1 MTVVFSQAGVFIYPT
16 VASASHGLSSLYKI
30 DSNMTSASLDN
41 AVSPASL
48 SDSTKTN
55 PLRRNDIRNV
65 VIIAHVDHGKTT
77 LVDCLLRQSGQYR
90 DTELK
95 GERILDSNDL
105 ERERGITILSKN
117 IAIHYRG
124 VKINLIDTP
133 GHADF
138 GGEVERVVKM
148 ADGALVLVDAAEGP
162 MPQTRFVLEKA
173 LQAGVRPIV
182 VVNKVD
188 RPDGRP
194 HEALDEA
201 LELLAELGGEEQL
214 DAASYVYASSKEG
227 YATHD
232 PKTATKDMRPLLD
245 LLVDSLPGPEV
256 ENEAP
261 LQMMVTTLDWSEYV
275 GRIAVGRISAGKIE
289 AGQTIDLHQKG
300 GVSKQKVG
308 GLFIFDKLG
317 RVPAE
322 SVEAGDIVA
331 IEGLGSI
338 EIGDTI
344 SDVDANNALP
354 RLTVDEPT
362 LEMVFSVNS
371 SPMVGREGK
380 YVTTRQLKA
389 RLEKELERNVALRVE
404 MVEGTEAYA
413 VKGRGVLHLA
423 ILIET
428 MRREGFELSVG
439 KPRVIFKEINGK
451 KHEPF
456 ETLRVEVPTDA
467 MGPVMELVGNRR
479 GTLEELSQRGEYSL
493 LRFLIPSR
501 GLIGLRTRLLNATR
515 GTAIIHHRFESYR
528 AVEGELPKRA
538 NGVLVSMTSG
548 KTMPHA
554 MFLLQDRS
562 ELIVPAGVEV
572 YEGMIVGENA
582 RENDMIVNPCREKKL
597 TNVRAS
603 GSDDNV
609 ILKPSRTLSLEAAL
623 EYIEEDELV
632 EVTPENIRLRKIL
645 LTESARRRQGR
656 NG

>member
-1 MTVVFSQAGVFIYPT
+1 M
-16 VASASHGLSSLYKI
+16 
-30 DSNMTSASLDN
+30 
-41 AVSPASL
+41 
-48 SDSTKTN
+48 
-55 PLRRNDIRNV
+55 RRTDIRNV

-77 LVDCLLRQSGQYR
+77 LVDCLLRQSGQFR
-90 DTELK
+90 DAELK

-117 IAIHYRG
+117 IAIPYRG

-148 ADGALVLVDAAEGP
+148 ADGCLLLVDAAEGP

-194 HEALDEA
+194 LEALDEG
-201 LELLAELGGEEQL
+201 LELLAELGGDEQL
-214 DAASYVYASSKEG
+214 DNAAYVFSSAKNG
-227 YATHD
+227 F
-232 PKTATKDMRPLLD
+232 ATKDPSEPSEDMRPLLD
-245 LLVDSLPGPEV
+245 LLVDALPGPEV
-256 ENEAP
+256 DQEAP

-275 GRIAVGRISAGKIE
+275 GRIAVGRIQSGKIE
-289 AGQTIDLHQKG
+289 LGQTIDLHHKD
-300 GVSKQKVG
+300 GVKKQRVG
-308 GLFIFDKLG
+308 GLFVFDNLG
-317 RVPAE
+317 RAE
-322 SVEAGDIVA
+322 ASSATAGDIVA
-331 IEGLGSI
+331 IEGLEGV

-344 SDVDANNALP
+344 GAVDADNALQ

-371 SPMVGREGK
+371 SPMAGREGK

-423 ILIET
+423 VLIET
-428 MRREGFELSVG
+428 MRREGYELSVG
-439 KPRVIFKEINGK
+439 KPRVIFKNINGTQ
-451 KHEPF
+451 HEPY

-467 MGPVMELVGNRR
+467 MGPVMELVGHRR
-479 GTLEELSQRGEYSL
+479 GQLEEMDQRGDYSL
-493 LRFLIPSR
+493 LRFLVPSR
-501 GLIGLRTRLLNATR
+501 GLIGLRTKLLNATK

-528 AVEGELPKRA
+528 PVEGEQPKRG
-538 NGVLVSMTSG
+538 NGVLISMVGG
-548 KTMPHA
+548 KTMPFA
-554 MFLLQDRS
+554 LFSLQERS
-562 ELIVPAGVEV
+562 ELLVAPGTEV

-582 RENDMIVNPCREKKL
+582 RDNDMTVNPCREKKL
-597 TNVRAS
+597 TNIRAA
-603 GSDDNV
+603 GSDENV
-609 ILKPSRTLSLEAAL
+609 ILKPPRDLSLEAAL

-632 EVTPENIRLRKIL
+632 EVTPENIRLRKMVL
-645 LTESARRRQGR
+645 KESDRRRLNR
-656 NG
+656 NS